1 MHILFL
7 WLKNL
12 THKHFKHIQNTGSNF
27 LTDWEYYFEYLLNK
41 EISRVLDWKV
51 MINWLIYK
59 LWVIIPQQGLDLSVD
74 LGWERDFDMLTF
86 KIQMGIVLF
95 PHSLLL

>member
-1 MHILFL
+1 MLVL
-7 WLKNL
+7 
-12 THKHFKHIQNTGSNF
+12 NF
-27 LTDWEYYFEYLLNK
+27 FPMFQK
-41 EISRVLDWKV
+41 ISRVLDWKV

-86 KIQMGIVLF
+86 GIQLGK
-95 PHSLLL
+95 